1 MQRTSFIL
9 ASFVSLSLS
18 TAALAHQDVFIYPIV
33 GQNIQ
38 VQALDESQ
46 CRNWATQQTGYVPYY
61 TASQNNAGKGKVAK
75 NTTIG
80 VLGGAA
86 GGAALGQVIGK
97 KPGLGALAGA
107 TLGGLL
113 GNRKGQ
119 KSKSEEQYAAASL
132 NNDYNRALTACLEA
146 RGYSVS

>member
-9 ASFVSLSLS
+9 ASFVGLSLS
-18 TAALAHQDVFIYPIV
+18 TAVWAHQDVYIYPIE
-33 GQNIQ
+33 GQTTQ
-38 VQALDESQ
+38 HQALDENQ
-46 CRNWATQQTGYVPYY
+46 CRNWATQQTGYIPNY
-61 TASQNNAGKGKVAK
+61 AANNAGKGKVAK

-107 TLGGLL
+107 TLGGFL
-113 GNRKGQ
+113 GNLKGQ
-119 KSKSEEQYAAASL
+119 KSKSEAQYAATSY